1 MKRIFAVMLSMM
13 LSAVACSDPIPPVAP
28 TPVSPTL
35 EEPFTGTLTVFG
47 SNVHS
52 FTVKEV
58 GGLQVIISSVD
69 PSAAIGIGIGTP
81 SVTTGTCT
89 LLNRLTT
96 VAGPGAQLSGTAT
109 VAGNFCLQVYDVG
122 NLVES
127 VAYTVTVIHS

>member
-1 MKRIFAVMLSMM
+1 MKRILAVMLSMM
-13 LSAVACSDPIPPVAP
+13 LTAVACSDPTPPVAP
-28 TPVSPTL
+28 TPVSPTIP
-35 EEPFTGTLTVFG
+35 EAFTGTLTVFG
-47 SNVHS
+47 TNVHP

-89 LLNRLTT
+89 VLSTLTT

-109 VAGNFCLQVYDVG
+109 VSGSFCVQVYDVG

-127 VAYTVTVIHS
+127 VAYTITVIHS